1 MLQQKAGEVP
11 GHGHVLHALVH
22 SEGVGHRGVR
32 EVGAD
37 QVQVILLRP
46 EPSTCISP
54 DKFLAVFFKCIL
66 PLQVVVPV
74 DVVQEKVWQL
84 VALHYVGT
92 VGSISIPIFS
102 NVISKLESV
111 GNYFMAI
118 SAKAE

>member
-1 MLQQKAGEVP
+1 M
-11 GHGHVLHALVH
+11 
-22 SEGVGHRGVR
+22 
-32 EVGAD
+32 
-37 QVQVILLRP
+37 
-46 EPSTCISP
+46 
-54 DKFLAVFFKCIL
+54 
-66 PLQVVVPV
+66 VVPV